1 MISAPP
7 GASVIL
13 PALDGRTAL
22 TVIRILENVIDA
34 IWDAHRDAINHIQS
48 DLSAAPAP
56 PPRMA
61 PNEDDDLF

>member
-1 MISAPP
+1 MIPGPP
-7 GASVIL
+7 RASVIL

-22 TVIRILENVIDA
+22 TVIQILENIIDA

-56 PPRMA
+56 PHRMA
-61 PNEDDDLF
+61 PTEDDDLF

>member
-22 TVIRILENVIDA
+22 TVIRILENIIDA
-34 IWDAHRDAINHIQS
+34 IWEAHRDAINHIQS
-48 DLSAAPAP
+48 DLSASPAPAHRAP
-56 PPRMA
+56 PT
-61 PNEDDDLF
+61 EDDDLF